1 MRRGGRF
8 ATLAAGLAALSGCH
22 KGPGGGQTGGEAPI
36 VDIPQT
42 VVPEAPGTTPM
53 KDRVAVIGLLNKRNG
68 LSRDLVMKPGQAFR
82 VKDVIVRLRACE
94 TTAPWEAQ
102 KLTGAFVQ
110 VDVRDTHG
118 DFRRRLLGLA
128 LQGDAVAQRRRA
140 PGLRRLA
147 QELRDDAS
155 RGRRV
160 HRPGGIGGEQP
171 VERPE
176 FRAFPR
182 APAPPRRLPRRRPRR
197 RPPRPTTRHS
207 PRWLISTAPRLR
219 DARS

>member
-8 ATLAAGLAALSGCH
+8 ATLAAGLAVLSGCH
-22 KGPGGGQTGGEAPI
+22 KGPGSGQTGGEAPI

-42 VVPEAPGTTPM
+42 VVSEAPGTTPM

-110 VDVRDTHG
+110 VFIRDTHG
-118 DFRRRLLGLA
+118 DFRRRFSGWLYKETPSLNVVEHPVYDVWVKSCAMTHPEAGA
-128 LQGDAVAQRRRA
+128 STVRA
-140 PGLRRLA
+140 GSA
-147 QELRDDAS
+147 AS
-155 RGRRV
+155 SRSSAPNSAPSP
-160 HRPGGIGGEQP
+160 RP
-171 VERPE
+171 PE
-176 FRAFPR
+176 SP
-182 APAPPRRLPRRRPRR
+182 APAPPAPS
-197 RPPRPTTRHS
+197 PP
-207 PRWLISTAPRLR
+207 TAE
-219 DARS
+219 ANTAT